1 MEAIKSIRFPY
12 GRGGAMS
19 DASRAGLSG
28 LRRGGPIMAFPYLTR
43 GHAPAPGAGVAV
55 VSALIV
61 LLALLAVP
69 YHFAQSRHDDAASPR
84 VEDWRGNSAALDT
97 LR

>member
-1 MEAIKSIRFPY
+1 
-12 GRGGAMS
+12 
-19 DASRAGLSG
+19 
-28 LRRGGPIMAFPYLTR
+28 MAFPYLTR

-69 YHFAQSRHDDAASPR
+69 YHFA
-84 VEDWRGNSAALDT
+84 
-97 LR
+97 